1 MITLILLLTFVSAI
15 VFVVL
20 SIGVMLGLCAIA
32 VLLPVID
39 FVVFIWLVFI
49 IAKIVK
55 AIRRGGE

>member
-20 SIGVMLGLCAIA
+20 SIGVMLGLCAVA

-55 AIRRGGE
+55 AIRKGGE

>member
-20 SIGVMLGLCAIA
+20 SIGVMLGLCAVA

-49 IAKIVK
+49 VAKIVK
-55 AIRRGGE
+55 AIRKGGE